1 MKEHYS
7 QRNKSFKRILLP
19 TINSSQIKTKS
30 EIQIISLV
38 SKINDN
44 IIEFIYIA

>member
-7 QRNKSFKRILLP
+7 QRNKGLKRIKLP
-19 TINSSQIKTKS
+19 KINSSQIKTKS

-44 IIEFIYIA
+44 IIEFIYIT

>member
-7 QRNKSFKRILLP
+7 QRNKGLKRLLLP
-19 TINSSQIKTKS
+19 KINGSQIKTKS
-30 EIQIISLV
+30 IQNNSLV

-44 IIEFIYIA
+44 ITKKIGHEE